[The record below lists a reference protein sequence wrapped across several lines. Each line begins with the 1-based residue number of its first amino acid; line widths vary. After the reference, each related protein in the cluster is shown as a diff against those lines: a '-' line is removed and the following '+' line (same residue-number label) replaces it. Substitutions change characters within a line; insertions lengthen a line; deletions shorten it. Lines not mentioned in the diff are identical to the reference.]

1 METQIRL
8 TEDVPF
14 TLASILLDDSL
25 ARLNLAEPG
34 RPLFKILIG
43 CARHEATNVDVGDA
57 FWVLEAS
64 C

>member
-8 TEDVPF
+8 AADVPF
-14 TLASILLDDSL
+14 TLASIWLDDSL

-34 RPLFKILIG
+34 RPLFKILVG
-43 CARHEATNVDVGDA
+43 CIRHEATNVDVGDS
-57 FWVLEAS
+57 FWVLEAF